1 MNLNQAPI
9 KTSKGL
15 EEIAKRT
22 HKLPAEF
29 RQILIMVNGQATITE
44 LVKKLS
50 KLGEIESVL
59 AQLEMDGFIA
69 PNPAFTLPET
79 SRQPTLKTPQSQMCI
94 RDRLTTTQCLL
105 NPNRNGLD
113 RATLEQRLGE
123 MLGINRYLWLE
134 NGYLLGDDT
143 DSHIDTLARFC
154 DARTLAYQGCT
165 DPTDPHYAA
174 LQAMAE
180 ELRSFRTASGE
191 PYRLIE
197 LPLPAARHDERG
209 NRLPAGY
216 ANFLIVN
223 GAVLVPAYGDPL
235 DAVALERLSGCFPNH
250 EIKGV
255 PCATL
260 VRQGG
265 SLHCATMQLP
275 AGVMPA
281 AANPA

>member
-1 MNLNQAPI
+1 
-9 KTSKGL
+9 
-15 EEIAKRT
+15 
-22 HKLPAEF
+22 
-29 RQILIMVNGQATITE
+29 
-44 LVKKLS
+44 
-50 KLGEIESVL
+50 
-59 AQLEMDGFIA
+59 
-69 PNPAFTLPET
+69 
-79 SRQPTLKTPQSQMCI
+79 
-94 RDRLTTTQCLL
+94 
-105 NPNRNGLD
+105 
-113 RATLEQRLGE
+113 
-123 MLGINRYLWLE
+123 
-134 NGYLLGDDT
+134 
-143 DSHIDTLARFC
+143 
-154 DARTLAYQGCT
+154 
-165 DPTDPHYAA
+165 
-174 LQAMAE
+174 MAE